1 MNRILIATILGLATA
16 GGASAMTSPTT
27 LSNVAKSRAE
37 HILPNASFANLT
49 AKQVVRIEGLLS
61 GGQDLT
67 DSEFRQRLETA
78 LWRPSIKKQETR
90 GQHFAGPFALLCR
103 RVQSFI

>member
-1 MNRILIATILGLATA
+1 LSHRVDNRPGNPDLEKENTMNRILIATILGLATA
-16 GGASAMTSPTT
+16 VGASAMTSPTT

-78 LWRPSIKKQETR
+78 LAS
-90 GQHFAGPFALLCR
+90 
-103 RVQSFI
+103 